1 MEASRH
7 HSGLE
12 GPNLAL
18 TGLAH
23 PQWVAAS
30 QELLSQSSLLRQ
42 TVEVAVVF
50 LLPPQSCRSLVE
62 ETHLIQEKGSL
73 SSFLAHACCIFSG
86 HHSVEVYT

>member
-18 TGLAH
+18 TGFAR

-30 QELLSQSSLLRQ
+30 QELLSQSSLLKQ
-42 TVEVAVVF
+42 TVEVAAEF
-50 LLPPQSCRSLVE
+50 LPLSQSYPRPVE

-73 SSFLAHACCIFSG
+73 S
-86 HHSVEVYT
+86 

>member
-1 MEASRH
+1 MEASGH

-12 GPNLAL
+12 GPHLAL
-18 TGLAH
+18 AGLAR

-30 QELLSQSSLLRQ
+30 QELLPQSSLLRQ

-50 LLPPQSCRSLVE
+50 LLPPQSCPRPVE

-73 SSFLAHACCIFSG
+73 F
-86 HHSVEVYT
+86 

>member
-7 HSGLE
+7 HGGPE

-18 TGLAH
+18 TGLARL
-23 PQWVAAS
+23 QWVAAS

-42 TVEVAVVF
+42 TVEVAVEF
-50 LLPPQSCRSLVE
+50 LPLPQSCPRPVE

-73 SSFLAHACCIFSG
+73 S
-86 HHSVEVYT
+86 